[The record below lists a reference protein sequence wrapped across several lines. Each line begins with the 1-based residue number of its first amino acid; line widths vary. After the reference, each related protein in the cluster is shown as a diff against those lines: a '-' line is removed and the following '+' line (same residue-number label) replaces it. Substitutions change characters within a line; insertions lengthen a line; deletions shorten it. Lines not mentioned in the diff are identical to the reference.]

1 MFIEQ
6 AFQEEKKT
14 DVKLGNPI
22 QTKIIEVK
30 RKKAK
35 QKLVGNSLSLNSLI
49 IKIFHSFTLKNVLQ
63 GSES

>member
-6 AFQEEKKT
+6 AFQEENKT
-14 DVKLGNPI
+14 KVKLGNPI

-35 QKLVGNSLSLNSLI
+35 QKLVGSSFI
-49 IKIFHSFTLKNVLQ
+49 IKIFHLFTLKKILQ